1 MNEPRRNLRRY
12 SRHLLV
18 PEVGLAGQEK
28 LAGAR
33 VLVIGAGG
41 LGSPVLQYLAAAGVG
56 RIGIV
61 DDDDVDLTNLQR
73 QVLFAEAD
81 IGKNKALAARDRLLL
96 NNSSV
101 AYDAYPV
108 RVDASNVRELVRA
121 YDVVADCTDTFG
133 ARYLLSDAARLESK
147 VDVFASIF
155 RFDGQISVFAPE
167 GPCYRCLF
175 PQPPPEGSVPSCAE
189 GGVLGVLA
197 GIVGTMQAVEVL
209 KVVLGIG
216 APLVGRLL
224 LVDALGARTR
234 EIAFARDPACPLD
247 GDRPEIRDVADL
259 VATRAPVDVP
269 QLSGAE
275 LDAFLAAHLDARL
288 LDVREPHERIL
299 GDVAGSIRLPASEL
313 DARMHELDSAQT
325 YVVACRVGAKS
336 RYAVARL
343 RDAGFA
349 RLYHLDGG
357 LLSYAALHDEFAFF

>member
-1 MNEPRRNLRRY
+1 MNGSRRSLRRY

-28 LAGAR
+28 LARAR
-33 VLVIGAGG
+33 VLVVGAGG

-73 QVLFAEAD
+73 QVLFAEED
-81 IGKNKALAARDRLLL
+81 IGKNKALAARDRLVL
-96 NNSSV
+96 NNSQI

-133 ARYLLSDAARLESK
+133 ARYLLSDAARLEGR

-155 RFDGQISVFAPE
+155 RFDGQLSVFAPD

-175 PQPPPEGSVPSCAE
+175 PEPPPEGSVPSCAE

-197 GIVGTMQAVEVL
+197 GVVGTLQAAEVL
-209 KVVLGIG
+209 KVILGIG
-216 APLVGRLL
+216 APLTGRLM
-224 LVDALGARTR
+224 LVDALGAQTR
-234 EIAFARDPACPLD
+234 EIAFSRDPACPLD
-247 GDRPEIRDVADL
+247 GDRPQITDVADV
-259 VATRAPVDVP
+259 VAARAPVDVP
-269 QLSGAE
+269 EIAGSD
-275 LDAFLAAHLDARL
+275 LDAFLAEHPHARL

-299 GDVAGSIRLPASEL
+299 GDVADSVRLPASEL
-313 DARMHELDSAQT
+313 EARMHELDSAQT

-349 RLYHLDGG
+349 RLYHLEGG
-357 LLSYAALHDEFAFF
+357 LLSYAAVHDEFAFF